1 MAATPEAFAR
11 PVPPWRHKLAA
22 FWRWWTGELAVMLP
36 ERLARGT
43 RVPVLAFEGDDVV
56 LVEPRSAAGPNA
68 RVAAGTLEP
77 GPARAAIR
85 QLLERAGETR
95 GRARLRLAR
104 EQALVRRV
112 TMPAATE
119 ENLSQ
124 VVAFEMDRLTPFRA
138 DDVYFDHRVVSRDA
152 GAGQILVEVAV
163 APRDVV
169 DAAVARM
176 GELGTSLQG
185 VPVGDE
191 ASPGSGTLDLLPTE
205 RRGERETAN
214 ERLLRNG
221 LLAAVGL
228 LLLVALLLPAWQKRE
243 AIVGMHPQI
252 AKSKQEAE
260 SSDAIARTLEREV
273 ADYNFLLGK
282 RHAPSALAY
291 LEDVSRL
298 LPDNTWVQQFE
309 LRTAGKGREVQIT
322 GETAS
327 ASKLIEILEQSTLLQ
342 NSTPRGSVTRG
353 SQPGTERFMIVA
365 ETRPRPMPESLPVR
379 EVAVLAPPP
388 SMPAVSPAK
397 AGAQSDVAPV
407 AAAKEA
413 ADAGDEPEKAAP
425 VAAAPPPV
433 PAKLEPVPR
442 PAQPPVARPTIP
454 PDARTRMDER
464 ARKARETSLER
475 RRIETERRRQEAAK
489 ARDMSVPKKAPGQ

>member
-1 MAATPEAFAR
+1 
-11 PVPPWRHKLAA
+11 
-22 FWRWWTGELAVMLP
+22 
-36 ERLARGT
+36 
-43 RVPVLAFEGDDVV
+43 
-56 LVEPRSAAGPNA
+56 
-68 RVAAGTLEP
+68 
-77 GPARAAIR
+77 
-85 QLLERAGETR
+85 
-95 GRARLRLAR
+95 
-104 EQALVRRV
+104 
-112 TMPAATE
+112 
-119 ENLSQ
+119 
-124 VVAFEMDRLTPFRA
+124 
-138 DDVYFDHRVVSRDA
+138 
-152 GAGQILVEVAV
+152 
-163 APRDVV
+163 
-169 DAAVARM
+169 
-176 GELGTSLQG
+176 
-185 VPVGDE
+185 
-191 ASPGSGTLDLLPTE
+191 
-205 RRGERETAN
+205 
-214 ERLLRNG
+214 
-221 LLAAVGL
+221 VGL

-388 SMPAVSPAK
+388 PMSAAAPK
-397 AGAQSDVAPV
+397 AEPVAPV

-464 ARKARETSLER
+464 AKKARETSLER